1 MENSRIEIKT
11 DGAFSQIF
19 IDGKKL
25 NGVRNY
31 KLEHAAGEAPTL
43 TLDLNAFDLT
53 VDGQMLLMQKGVGEI
68 DVSIKGQLITTP
80 QFQPEMLSGVFEAI
94 GH

>member
-11 DGAFSQIF
+11 DGAFSQIL

-43 TLDLNAFDLT
+43 TLDLNAFDVS
-53 VDGQMLLMQKGVGEI
+53 VDGQMLTMQKGVGEI
-68 DVSIKGQLITTP
+68 ELSIKG
-80 QFQPEMLSGVFEAI
+80 
-94 GH
+94 

>member
-11 DGAFSQIF
+11 DGTSSQIF
-19 IDGKKL
+19 IDGRKL

-31 KLEHAAGEAPTL
+31 KLEHVAGKAPTL

-53 VDGQMLLMQKGVGEI
+53 VDGQMLLIQKGVGEV
-68 DVSIKGQLITTP
+68 DVSIKG
-80 QFQPEMLSGVFEAI
+80 
-94 GH
+94 

>member
-1 MENSRIEIKT
+1 MKNSRIEIKT

-53 VDGQMLLMQKGVGEI
+53 VDGQMLLIQKGVGEI
-68 DVSIKGQLITTP
+68 DVSIKG
-80 QFQPEMLSGVFEAI
+80 
-94 GH
+94 

>member
-1 MENSRIEIKT
+1 MKNSRIEIKT

-31 KLEHAAGEAPTL
+31 KLEHAAGKAPTL
-43 TLDLNAFDLT
+43 TLDLNAFDVS
-53 VDGQMLLMQKGVGEI
+53 VDGQMLTMQKGVGEI
-68 DVSIKGQLITTP
+68 ELSIKG
-80 QFQPEMLSGVFEAI
+80 
-94 GH
+94 